1 MPDLQQIGLFSFQ
14 NTAGARR
21 SFFVTVK
28 LATRQMTIKGSETW
42 IWVIG
47 NLPETQ
53 LQRTADSIVMPLDLN
68 TLLVK
73 FNEQNPK

>member
-1 MPDLQQIGLFSFQ
+1 
-14 NTAGARR
+14 
-21 SFFVTVK
+21 
-28 LATRQMTIKGSETW
+28 MTFKGSETW